1 MSIFAQAHEMLLK
14 THTIP
19 QVQPNF
25 TMCVSLY
32 RLQLEK
38 YAFIVTFQVLFQ
50 IHTFV
55 ANPNMLRIFASRL
68 RYYSKG
74 FCFVVNVLKYS
85 MPWYLNAFGNVLP

>member
-14 THTIP
+14 IHTIP

-55 ANPNMLRIFASRL
+55 ANPRFLTQIFTQNSAYKSL
-68 RYYSKG
+68 LG
-74 FCFVVNVLKYS
+74 ANVFQVPLS
-85 MPWYLNAFGNVLP
+85 